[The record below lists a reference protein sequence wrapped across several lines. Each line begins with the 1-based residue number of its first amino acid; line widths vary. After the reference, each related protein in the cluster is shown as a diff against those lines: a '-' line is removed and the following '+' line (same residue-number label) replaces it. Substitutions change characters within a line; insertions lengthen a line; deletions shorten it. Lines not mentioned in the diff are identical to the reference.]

1 MAAMPAAGAQLAL
14 PLELRE
20 RNTFAKFLTGAN
32 GELVARLR
40 SRQAGFLCLWLYGQP
55 GTGKTHLLQ
64 AVCHRDPEACYVPA
78 PALAGQLQSLEGY
91 ARFPTA
97 TIDDADRW
105 LGRRSAEVAL
115 FDFYNQLRA
124 VGGRLIVTAARSP
137 LDCRFALPDLR
148 SRLCAAACYRVA
160 PLAEEDKPALLL
172 RTAKDRGLQLG
183 EDVVRFLLARVSRE
197 QGALV
202 EVLEQLDRASLAAQR
217 RITIPFVKETLC
229 L

>member
-1 MAAMPAAGAQLAL
+1 MAAMPAVGAQLAL

-20 RNTFAKFLTGAN
+20 TNTFAKFLTGAN
-32 GELVARLR
+32 GELVARLG
-40 SRQAGFLCLWLYGQP
+40 SPQAGFVCFWLYGQP

-64 AVCHRDPEACYVPA
+64 AVCHREPDACYVPA
-78 PALAGQLQSLEGY
+78 RALDAGQHTLEGY
-91 ARFPTA
+91 GRFPTA
-97 TIDDADRW
+97 TVDDVEHW

-115 FDFYNQLRA
+115 FDFYNRLRA
-124 VGGRLIVTAARSP
+124 VGGKLIVTAGRSP
-137 LDCRFALPDLR
+137 LDCGFALPDLR

-160 PLAEEDKPALLL
+160 PLAEEDKPKLLL
-172 RTAKDRGLQLG
+172 RAAKDRGLRLG

-197 QGALV
+197 QGTLLSI
-202 EVLEQLDRASLAAQR
+202 LERLDRASLAAQR